1 MPTPRKPTP
10 PTTEAIDQF
19 CAPFD
24 DLFARYEAR
33 QALRQYLI
41 GLLLPREHNKTL
53 VELASL
59 VPGARR
65 QALHHFLHNAPWD
78 AEALNQRRLEIWQAH
93 PFLGPHAAGVLI
105 VDETGDPKRGHR
117 IELVAQ
123 QYLGKLGHVAGG
135 VVSVTSQWTDGTRQV
150 PLGVKPYRPASRLP
164 LGNKDPAF
172 ATKPALAWTLIQEA
186 QAAGIPFRLVVADSV
201 YGESSQ
207 LEAHLVSAGIPYIM
221 GLRPS
226 HGTWQ
231 LVEDPRHPPA
241 FTPAEAAAQLP
252 PRAWEYTIR
261 HDRHGASLVRY
272 VAELELGMGLSG
284 YGPTKGFRLI
294 AATLDPATLD
304 PATLKPE
311 NTWYLATT
319 LPLEEASPEQVYE
332 LYRLRDWIEH
342 YYKPVKH
349 ELGWADYQV
358 RPERAIVRHWQL
370 VMLAYTFSLL
380 VGAVP
385 TSTSETLAS
394 PPSSSS
400 LETGA
405 GEKISAPAGGHGRR
419 RVRRAGRL
427 ERHPAAG
434 AQLALPL
441 GSAAGVL
448 ATLVQER
455 PTARTGRAP
464 RPSRSLT
471 SS

>member
-1 MPTPRKPTP
+1 MPTLRKSTV

-19 CAPFD
+19 CAQFD
-24 DLFARYEAR
+24 DLFGRWEER

-59 VPGARR
+59 VPGAQR
-65 QALHHFLHNAPWD
+65 QALHHFVHDAPWD
-78 AEALNQRRLEIWQAH
+78 GEALNRRRLQIWQAH
-93 PFLGPHAAGVLI
+93 PFLGPHAQGVLI

-117 IELVAQ
+117 IELAAQ
-123 QYLGKLGHVAGG
+123 QYLGKLGHVASG
-135 VVSVTSQWTDGTRQV
+135 VVSVTSQWTDGTRQIPV
-150 PLGVKPYRPASRLP
+150 GVKPYRPATRLP
-164 LGNKDPAF
+164 LGKKDPAF
-172 ATKPALAWTLIQEA
+172 QTKPALAWTLIQEA
-186 QAAGIPFRLVVADSV
+186 QAAGIPFRLVVADSI

-207 LEAHLVSAGIPYIM
+207 LEADLVTAGIPYIM

-231 LVEDPRHPPA
+231 LLEDPAHPPA
-241 FTPAEAAAQLP
+241 FTPAEAAARLP
-252 PRAWEYTIR
+252 LEAWERTVR
-261 HDRHGASLVRY
+261 FDSHGTPLVRY
-272 VAELELGMGLSG
+272 VAELELGMGESG

-294 AATLDPATLD
+294 AATLDPATLKSD
-304 PATLKPE
+304 

-319 LPLEEASPEQVYE
+319 LPLDGASPGQVYE

-342 YYKPVKH
+342 YYKPAKH

-380 VGAVP
+380 IGAVP
-385 TSTSETLAS
+385 SSAAAS
-394 PPSSSS
+394 ATPPSSASS
-400 LETGA
+400 EAAA
-405 GEKISAPAGGHGRR
+405 GKKIRGPHVDSRR
-419 RVRRAGRL
+419 QRIRGAGRL

-434 AQLALPL
+434 PQLALPL

-448 ATLVQER
+448 ATLVEHR
-455 PTARTGRAP
+455 PTARVGRAP
-464 RPSRSLT
+464 RPSRPLP

>member
-1 MPTPRKPTP
+1 MPTARKPTV

-19 CAPFD
+19 CTRFD
-24 DLFARYEAR
+24 DLFGRWEER

-59 VPGARR
+59 VPGAER
-65 QALHHFLHNAPWD
+65 QALHHFLHDAPWD
-78 AEALNQRRLEIWQAH
+78 AEALNQRRLQMWQAH
-93 PFLGPHAAGVLI
+93 SFLGPHAQGVLI

-172 ATKPALAWTLIQEA
+172 HTKPQLAWELIDEA
-186 QAAGIPFRLVVADSV
+186 RVASIPFRLVVADSV

-231 LVEDPRHPPA
+231 VVEDPRHPPA
-241 FTPAEAAAQLP
+241 FTPAEAAARLP
-252 PRAWEYTIR
+252 ARAWEYTVR
-261 HDRHGASLVRY
+261 YDTHGAPLVRY
-272 VAELELGMGLSG
+272 VAELELGMGMSG

-294 AATLDPATLD
+294 AATLDPR
-304 PATLKPE
+304 TLKAE

-319 LPLEEASPEQVYE
+319 LPLEEASSGQVYE

-342 YYKPVKH
+342 YYKPAKH

-385 TSTSETLAS
+385 SRPPDTTTA
-394 PPSSSS
+394 PPSSAPP
-400 LETGA
+400 ETA
-405 GEKISAPAGGHGRR
+405 GEKISRTTRPQRR
-419 RVRRAGRL
+419 QRVRGAGRL
-427 ERHPAAG
+427 ERHPAAS

-441 GSAAGVL
+441 GTAAGIL
-448 ATLVQER
+448 ATLVEQR
-455 PTARTGRAP
+455 PTARTGRTP
-464 RPSRSLT
+464 RPSRT
-471 SS
+471 VSSS